1 MLGVLNKHQQMTI
14 PKNIQQGRP
23 ERVAQV
29 TLPGA
34 AGDSGG
40 LVFLQLEG

>member
-1 MLGVLNKHQQMTI
+1 MLGVLNKHQQMTTI

-23 ERVAQV
+23 RVAQV

-40 LVFLQLEG
+40 LAFLQLEG